1 MPLLIHINTMEDI
14 IQVVTPAITEED
26 ITLDTLANKV
36 AMIHPSIRMIITK
49 TYKI

>member
-1 MPLLIHINTMEDI
+1 MPLLTHIITMVDVIH
-14 IQVVTPAITEED
+14 TPAITEED

-36 AMIHPSIRMIITK
+36 AMIHPSIRTIITK